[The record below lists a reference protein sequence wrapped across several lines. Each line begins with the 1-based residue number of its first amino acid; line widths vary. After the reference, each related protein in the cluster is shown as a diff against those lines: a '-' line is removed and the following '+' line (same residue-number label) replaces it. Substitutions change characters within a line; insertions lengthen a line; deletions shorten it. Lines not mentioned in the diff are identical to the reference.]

1 MSYKSEEVRVKGV
14 LASLRPIDPPLGHTR
29 AKWDA
34 STTADL
40 TEVVK
45 KVGRHYFFPNSILI
59 QTNYRRRKILETIE
73 SAIQCENDS
82 TQSRFF
88 VLAMGSD
95 HFREWFRKKSYV

>member
-1 MSYKSEEVRVKGV
+1 MSYKSEDVRVKGV

-45 KVGRHYFFPNSILI
+45 KVGR
-59 QTNYRRRKILETIE
+59 
-73 SAIQCENDS
+73 D
-82 TQSRFF
+82 
-88 VLAMGSD
+88 
-95 HFREWFRKKSYV
+95 

>member
-45 KVGRHYFFPNSILI
+45 KVGRDYYFPISILI
-59 QTNYRRRKILETIE
+59 QTNLQKE
-73 SAIQCENDS
+73 ENSGDC
-82 TQSRFF
+82 
-88 VLAMGSD
+88 
-95 HFREWFRKKSYV
+95 